1 MNTKFATLLLSTVCA
16 AGIGG
21 MAMAQTPPA
30 QPVAQPTPVSE
41 QAAPAA
47 APAPAAPMAAAP
59 AQGLPVDQET
69 TVSGTQVMCGGIGK
83 DESDPTYASYSAK
96 IEAAG
101 GYGQWLGDNDLTIA
115 GNGQNIVAHC
125 RGPWFMAKLAP
136 GSYKVTV
143 NHGTLSHT
151 ASLSVAASGQHKIV
165 VRFPELQK
173 GKDDGQGQFSG
184 QQMNNGQTPPS
195 SSM

>member
-21 MAMAQTPPA
+21 MAMAQDMNAPA
-30 QPVAQPTPVSE
+30 QQ
-41 QAAPAA
+41 PAA
-47 APAPAAPMAAAP
+47 APMSQTAAAP
-59 AQGLPVDQET
+59 GAAQGLPVDQET
-69 TVSGTQVMCGGIGK
+69 TVAGTQVMCGGIGS
-83 DESDPTYASYSAK
+83 DESDPKYASYSAK

-101 GYGQWLGDNDLTIA
+101 DYGQWLGDNDLTIA
-115 GNGQNIVAHC
+115 GNGQNISAHC

-151 ASLSVAASGQHKIV
+151 ASLSVAANGQHKIV
-165 VRFPELQK
+165 VRFPELK
-173 GKDDGQGQFSG
+173 RGKDDGQGPYSG
-184 QQMNNGQTPPS
+184 QQINQPANPPTPS
-195 SSM
+195 SSQ